1 MEDIIMKKIGL
12 FYGTTGGRTTGVV
25 DEFEFNLRDEA
36 EIFNVANGIKELSNF
51 ENLILVTPSY
61 GFGELEAHWEAVIKE
76 FENIDFTGKIVGL
89 VGLGTQTTFGES
101 FVGALEI
108 LYNIIIKNGGKIIGL
123 TSTDGYHFEE
133 CEAMIDDKFMGLV
146 LDEENQD
153 DMTPDRIYEWLEV
166 VKKEFI

>member
-1 MEDIIMKKIGL
+1 MKKIGL

-25 DEFEFNLRDEA
+25 DEFDFNLRDEA
-36 EIFNVANGIKELSNF
+36 QIFNVANGIDKIKEF
-51 ENLILVTPSY
+51 DNLILVTPSY
-61 GFGELEAHWEAVIKE
+61 GFGELEAHWEAVIEDFKK
-76 FENIDFTGKIVGL
+76 IDLSEKTIAL
-89 VGLGTQTTFGES
+89 VGLGSQTTFGES

-133 CEAMIDDKFMGLV
+133 CEAIVDNKFMGLV

-153 DMTPDRIYEWLEV
+153 DMTPDRIYEWLEIIRA
-166 VKKEFI
+166 EFN

>member
-1 MEDIIMKKIGL
+1 MKKIGL

-25 DEFEFNLRDEA
+25 DEFDFNLRDEV
-36 EIFNVANGIKELSNF
+36 EIFDVSNGIEKIKEF

-61 GFGELEAHWEAVIKE
+61 GFGELEAHWEAVIKD
-76 FENIDFTGKIVGL
+76 FKQIDLSGKTLAL
-89 VGLGTQTTFGES
+89 VGLGSQTTFGES

-108 LYNIIIKNGGKIIGL
+108 LYKIIIKNGGKIIGL

-133 CEAMIDDKFMGLV
+133 CEAIVEGKFMGLV

-153 DMTPDRIYEWLEV
+153 DMTPDRIYDWLEII
-166 VKKEFI
+166 KKEFN

>member
-1 MEDIIMKKIGL
+1 MKKIGL

-25 DEFEFNLRDEA
+25 DEFDFNLRDEA
-36 EIFNVANGIKELSNF
+36 EIFNVTDGIEKMKEF

-61 GFGELEAHWEAVIKE
+61 GFGELEAHWEAVIEDFKK
-76 FENIDFTGKIVGL
+76 IDFNGKTLAL
-89 VGLGTQTTFGES
+89 VGLGSQTTFGES
-101 FVGALEI
+101 FVGALEV
-108 LYNIIIKNGGKIIGL
+108 LYKIIIKNGGKIIGL

-133 CEAMIDDKFMGLV
+133 CEAMVEDKFMGLV

-166 VKKEFI
+166 IKAEFN